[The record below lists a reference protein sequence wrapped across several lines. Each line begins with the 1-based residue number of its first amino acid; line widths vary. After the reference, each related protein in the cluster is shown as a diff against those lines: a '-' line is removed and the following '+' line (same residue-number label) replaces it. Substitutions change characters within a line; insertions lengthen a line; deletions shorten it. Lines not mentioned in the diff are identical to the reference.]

1 MSEKYI
7 PRLSVEITQEQFD
20 ALIKYIPWGIKKKL
34 FSVIVDDL
42 IEMLKV
48 DPSRVIGLV
57 VSGRAKFSLEER
69 TLEESP
75 PKEKKEKTK

>member
-1 MSEKYI
+1 MSDRYI

-57 VSGRAKFSLEER
+57 VSGRARFSLEER
-69 TLEESP
+69 TLEESSR
-75 PKEKKEKTK
+75 EENE